1 MGATISICDIVESW
15 LRANAERLGWKTV
28 RLARD
33 RDRGTLGAG
42 YELPGAVVS
51 IGAWEQGFALDVDVL
66 EVATGSGHM
75 VCSGACADEN
85 AVRSRL
91 ASIAPWVT
99 EHVRI

>member
-1 MGATISICDIVESW
+1 MDVTTSICDIVESW
-15 LRANAERLGWKTV
+15 LHDNTERLGWKTV

-42 YELPGAVVS
+42 FELPGAVVS

-66 EVATGSGHM
+66 ELSTGKGYM
-75 VCSGACADEN
+75 VCAGACADES
-85 AVRSRL
+85 AVGHRL
-91 ASIAPWVT
+91 ASIGPWVT